1 MTGGRYAATGGYFSR
16 VVDMTVAYTDADGKP
31 LQGSALGTR
40 CFGQLARG
48 ELPVDTCHVHFECFK
63 PDDVPT
69 DPEAVDAWC
78 MERWRIKAAML
89 QGVAKTGRI
98 PGVEPWSTSGGQ
110 VPLVLQTCLRVGFV
124 VQGLVCV
131 GLLVTSKL
139 FALYAVVAFIGLGAM
154 AQIDP
159 PEW

>member
-1 MTGGRYAATGGYFSR
+1 VVHGEVAHQGGNASRSCKDGTHSGMGGLYLLTRASLRSR
-16 VVDMTVAYTDADGKP
+16 FDCIVHKLLLIFTKTTCIDESYLIPFMPSNVWCVVCAH
-31 LQGSALGTR
+31 
-40 CFGQLARG
+40 CFCLCT
-48 ELPVDTCHVHFECFK
+48 L
-63 PDDVPT
+63 
-69 DPEAVDAWC
+69 
-78 MERWRIKAAML
+78 
-89 QGVAKTGRI
+89 
-98 PGVEPWSTSGGQ
+98 GVEPWSTSGGQ